1 MTGRQKN
8 GRKVESF
15 GPDGIYSVVVLYTS
29 VADILGS
36 LLEELRAWRSISLIQ
51 RAYTRGGIAL
61 KQRAYTRG
69 AVQKAREAA

>member
-51 RAYTRGGIAL
+51 RAYTRGAEQ
-61 KQRAYTRG
+61 KEERRHEHQRP
-69 AVQKAREAA
+69 